1 MPRPPFEVLEHTAD
15 AGIVAHGET
24 LADLFAKAAAGMFTL
39 MADLDGV
46 RPGDERHVE
55 VEAPDRERLLERW
68 LTELLYYVDA
78 EEMLFSRFDVDEATD
93 RRLRARV
100 AGERI
105 DRRRHRLHFGVKAV
119 TRHMLEIASEDGGY
133 RARVLFD
140 I

>member
-1 MPRPPFEVLEHTAD
+1 MSRPPFEVLEHTAD

-24 LADLFAKAAAGMFTL
+24 LADLFANAAAGMFTL
-39 MADLDGV
+39 MADLGRV
-46 RPGDERHVE
+46 RPHEERRVE
-55 VEAPDRERLLERW
+55 IEAPDCERLLERW

-78 EEMLFSRFDVDEATD
+78 EEMLFSRFEIAEASE
-93 RRLRARV
+93 RRLRASV

-105 DRRRHRLHFGVKAV
+105 DRRRHRLHFAVKAV
-119 TRHMLEIASEDGGY
+119 TRHMLEVAPEGDGY